1 MSDIFDMASDRE
13 MADREL
19 SIKQARDRNQPI
31 KFTGRCL
38 SDQCNAQIEKGRFC
52 DSWCRE
58 DYEHGLRMKQ
68 IAGKK

>member
-19 SIKQARDRNQPI
+19 SIKHARERNQPI

-38 SDQCNAQIEKGRFC
+38 SEQCNAQIEKGRFC